1 MITQYNW
8 NTSNGYKIAIALEEM
23 GLANQIHPIN
33 IGADDQFSDMFG
45 ALTPNAKIPVITD
58 EEGPDGA
65 PLTMFESVAI
75 LMYLSEK
82 TGQFWVEGP
91 RARLE
96 ALQWL
101 YWQASGLGP
110 NFGQLHHFNNVAP
123 EDQVYSRARFTK
135 EVRRLYGVLDTRLEG
150 RAFVMGDYSIVDM
163 NIWPWISR
171 HAWQKVDLAEFPNVQ
186 RWFDTIGARPAVIKA
201 RADLDAACAAVKG

>member
-23 GLANQIHPIN
+23 GLDHTIHPIN
-33 IGADDQFSDMFG
+33 IAADQQFSDMFSG
-45 ALTPNAKIPVITD
+45 LTPNAKIPVITD
-58 EEGPDGA
+58 IDGPGGT
-65 PLTMFESVAI
+65 PITLFESVAI
-75 LMYLSEK
+75 LMYLAEK
-82 TGQFWVEGP
+82 TGQFWVSDP
-91 RARLE
+91 RDRLE

-123 EDQVYSRARFTK
+123 DDQVYSRDRFTK
-135 EVRRLYGVLDTRLEG
+135 EVRRLYGVLDRRLTG
-150 RAFVMGDYSIVDM
+150 RDYVIGPYSIVDM

-171 HAWQKVDLAEFPNVQ
+171 HAWQKVDLLDFPNVK
-186 RWFDTIGARPAVIKA
+186 RWFDAIAARPPVIKA
-201 RADLDAACAAVKG
+201 RADLDAACAAAKA

>member
-23 GLANQIHPIN
+23 GLDHTIHPIN
-33 IGADDQFSDMFG
+33 IGADQQFSDMFAG
-45 ALTPNAKIPVITD
+45 LTPNAKIPVITD
-58 EEGPDGA
+58 TDGPGGT
-65 PLTMFESVAI
+65 PITLFESVAI
-75 LMYLSEK
+75 LMYLAEK
-82 TGQFWVEGP
+82 TGQFWVSDP
-91 RARLE
+91 RDRLE

-123 EDQVYSRARFTK
+123 DDQTYSRKRFTI
-135 EVRRLYGVLDTRLEG
+135 EVRRLYGVLDKRLEG
-150 RAFVMGDYSIVDM
+150 RDYVIGPYSIVDM

-171 HAWQKVDLAEFPNVQ
+171 HAWQKVDLADFPHVQ
-186 RWFDTIGARPAVIKA
+186 RWFDSIEARPAVIKA
-201 RADLDAACAAVKG
+201 RADLDAACAAAKT